1 MIRVEHWIP
10 QIPEEERT
18 IAYRG
23 EHEAVRREFFL
34 PELAYADYGFH
45 LDMAFDLST
54 VTDYQQRQRQTSNQ
68 TVQEQIGAESAS
80 ATTAKTVESYSITE
94 KTVDCT
100 TPTDIA
106 PLEKE
111 VRADG
116 IHLFWTV
123 LSQQTRLPGML
134 RATLRGV
141 SSNGIIKKSAEMF
154 FLVEP
159 AVEAEPA
166 AELPRSEFEQM
177 EQQMD
182 TRMNTFYATVHQQAE
197 DIDETA
203 AAVEKTAAG
212 AKEAATSAEAG
223 AAQAALSAAR
233 AEGERREAESAA
245 DNSLLSQAAAESAA
259 TRAEEAARRAEAIA
273 DIPEELEGLLA
284 LPIKGGE
291 PEGSLILNH
300 TDGNAIGTN
309 AFVIT
314 DFSRAQDENGGYTV
328 TVGLDTPLSAA
339 LTEDDR
345 VCFDGTLNYDGLE
358 IDPAAS
364 TLSSVVILHAPA
376 DMELY
381 PGVDNHLWIVGKPEE
396 GTHPFGKYATAAGRA
411 NRAAGV
417 GSFVEGYQNTALNKY
432 AHTEG
437 RDNKSGYGAHAEG
450 IQNKAF
456 GTFSHVEGIQNQT
469 DAPYS
474 HAEGKNTAVKTSG
487 AFDETAEIKD
497 NRYIIGSFAHAEGLQ
512 CATQDTAAHAEGF
525 KSWAN
530 GFAAHAEG
538 SNTRADNHGAHAEGN
553 GSQASGVHSHAEGK
567 DTIAAG
573 EGCHAEGNGTQAKNR
588 YSHAEGSGTKATGF
602 VAHAEGSNTE
612 ATGDFSHAEGESNK
626 ATGARSHVGGYNS
639 TAGGV
644 SSFAFGNWASAHGN
658 CSTAFGI
665 GVGAHGECTSVLGKN
680 LIASSKAEGQCV
692 VGGYNKQDD
701 NARFIVG
708 TGSAN
713 GNANGFTVRTDG
725 SAEVGKMGEA
735 DLSVA
740 TKAYVDAHS
749 GGAGEGEFSLI
760 ASGNGSGS
768 SALNIYPGKTYRRLF
783 LTMNFIGRI
792 EEPHCLRISAGGLI
806 LAVTAEKY
814 VATSDGTKAY
824 FYALFERLPGTF
836 STGGFYRVSYSQPV
850 YIGQGGDGTMMQWPG
865 TSSIFPLASIRDIKI
880 EGVDYNGRLPAGAT
894 WNIPASASYALYG
907 LE

>member
-1 MIRVEHWIP
+1 MQKTTINLCVDGQLLTSSTAKIEIVSNGKNNIELAFEGLPEGSSSVVYFTLSWEAGKVYDVPVLEEKCIVPEYIMALPNNPSDYFDYTIGISVVSVKDDVRSTTNILQFLLKKTNYTNETTNTPEIP
-10 QIPEEERT
+10 KSMYDEYLTLVQT
-18 IAYRG
+18 AAS
-23 EHEAVRREFFL
+23 EAV
-34 PELAYADYGFH
+34 
-45 LDMAFDLST
+45 
-54 VTDYQQRQRQTSNQ
+54 
-68 TVQEQIGAESAS
+68 ESKNAANDSKTKAAKSATEAKKSENNAKAS
-80 ATTAKTVESYSITE
+80 AETSVTA
-94 KTVDCT
+94 
-100 TPTDIA
+100 
-106 PLEKE
+106 
-111 VRADG
+111 
-116 IHLFWTV
+116 
-123 LSQQTRLPGML
+123 M
-134 RATLRGV
+134 
-141 SSNGIIKKSAEMF
+141 
-154 FLVEP
+154 
-159 AVEAEPA
+159 
-166 AELPRSEFEQM
+166 
-177 EQQMD
+177 
-182 TRMNTFYATVHQQAE
+182 
-197 DIDETA
+197 ETA
-203 AAVEKTAAG
+203 VASAQK
-212 AKEAATSAEAG
+212 AKEEAD
-223 AAQAALSAAR
+223 R
-233 AEGERREAESAA
+233 AK
-245 DNSLLSQAAAESAA
+245 
-259 TRAEEAARRAEAIA
+259 AIA

-314 DFSRAQDENGGYTV
+314 DFSRVQDENGGYTV

-339 LTEDDR
+339 LTADDR

-474 HAEGKNTAVKTSG
+474 HAEGKNTAAKTSG

-530 GFAAHAEG
+530 GFASHAEG
-538 SNTRADNHGAHAEGN
+538 SNTRADNHGAHAEGD

-567 DTIAAG
+567 DTVAAG

-602 VAHAEGSNTE
+602 VAHAEGSDTE

-658 CSTAFGI
+658 CSVAFGI

-680 LIASSKAEGQCV
+680 LISSSKAEGQCV

-708 TGSAN
+708 TGNAN
-713 GNANGFTVRTDG
+713 GNANGFTVRPDG
-725 SAEVGKMGEA
+725 SAEIGKMGEA

-749 GGAGEGEFSLI
+749 GGAGEGEFALI

-768 SALNIYPGKTYRRLF
+768 SSLTIYPSKVCQRLF
-783 LTMNFIGRI
+783 LTMNFTGRI
-792 EEPHCLRISAGGLI
+792 EAPHRLRISVGGEI
-806 LAVTAEKY
+806 LAVTACEY

-824 FYALFERLPGTF
+824 FYALFERMPGSF
-836 STGGFYRVSYSQPV
+836 SAGDFYRVSYSQPV
-850 YIGQGGDGTMMQWPG
+850 YIGQSGDGSLMSYPV
-865 TSSIFPLASIRDIKI
+865 SSSVFVRSSKIGSIKI
-880 EGVDYNGRLPAGAT
+880 EGVDYTGMYPDGTT

-907 LE
+907 IE

>member
-1 MIRVEHWIP
+1 MQKTTIDLRVDEQLLTSSTVKIEIVSNGKNNVELAFEGLPEGSNSIVYFTLSWEAGTVYDVPVLEGKCIIPEYIMALPENPSDYFDYTIGISVASIKDDVRFTTNILRFLLKKTNYTSETTNTPEIP
-10 QIPEEERT
+10 QSLYEKYLT
-18 IAYRG
+18 IIQA
-23 EHEAVRREFFL
+23 A
-34 PELAYADYGFH
+34 
-45 LDMAFDLST
+45 
-54 VTDYQQRQRQTSNQ
+54 
-68 TVQEQIGAESAS
+68 AS
-80 ATTAKTVESYSITE
+80 ETVESKNEANDS
-94 KTVDCT
+94 KTK
-100 TPTDIA
+100 A
-106 PLEKE
+106 
-111 VRADG
+111 A
-116 IHLFWTV
+116 
-123 LSQQTRLPGML
+123 
-134 RATLRGV
+134 
-141 SSNGIIKKSAEMF
+141 KSAT
-154 FLVEP
+154 
-159 AVEAEPA
+159 EAKK
-166 AELPRSEFEQM
+166 AENNAKASAENSNTAM
-177 EQQMD
+177 E
-182 TRMNTFYATVHQQAE
+182 
-197 DIDETA
+197 A
-203 AAVEKTAAG
+203 AAASAKK
-212 AKEAATSAEAG
+212 AKEEAD
-223 AAQAALSAAR
+223 R
-233 AEGERREAESAA
+233 AK
-245 DNSLLSQAAAESAA
+245 
-259 TRAEEAARRAEAIA
+259 AIA
-273 DIPEELEGLLA
+273 DIPEEIEGLLS

-314 DFSRAQDENGGYTV
+314 DFSRVQDENGGYTV

-339 LTEDDR
+339 LAADDR

-497 NRYIIGSFAHAEGLQ
+497 DRYIIGSFAHAEGLQ

-525 KSWAN
+525 RSWAN

-538 SNTRADNHGAHAEGN
+538 SNTQADNHGAHAEGD

-567 DTIAAG
+567 NTVAAG

-602 VAHAEGSNTE
+602 VAHAEGGNNE

-658 CSTAFGI
+658 CSAAFGI
-665 GVGAHGECTSVLGKN
+665 GVGAHGECTSVFGKK

-692 VGGYNKQDD
+692 VGSYNKQDD

-708 TGSAN
+708 TGNEN
-713 GNANGFTVRTDG
+713 GNANGFTVRPDG
-725 SAEVGKMGEA
+725 SAEIGKMGEA

-740 TKAYVDAHS
+740 TKAYVDAH
-749 GGAGEGEFSLI
+749 GGTGEGEFSLI
-760 ASGNGSGS
+760 TYGNGSGS
-768 SALNIYPGKTYRRLF
+768 SALTIYPGAAYRRLL
-783 LTMNFIGRI
+783 LTMSFTGRI

-836 STGGFYRVSYSQPV
+836 PTGGFYRVSYSQPV
-850 YIGQGGDGTMMQWPG
+850 YIGNGGDGTMMRWPG
-865 TSSIFPLASIRDIKI
+865 TSSMFPLPSIQNIKI
-880 EGVDYNGRLPAGAT
+880 EGVDYNGSLPAGAT

-907 LE
+907 IE